1 MNIRRGLFRLWLIAA
16 VVWIAA
22 TTYLGGEDLCASVL
36 DPDKQAE
43 NTMTL
48 QPSLTMAKFE
58 GSPNRFRSVVDCFP
72 STESIEIS
80 WRIRKLALARIL
92 GVPVAA
98 FLLGYALLW
107 GFKGFRKPT

>member
-1 MNIRRGLFRLWLIAA
+1 MLSAPVSA
-16 VVWIAA
+16 
-22 TTYLGGEDLCASVL
+22 LGGEDLCASVL
-36 DPDKQAE
+36 DPDKEAE

-48 QPSLTMAKFE
+48 QPSLTMAKLE
-58 GSPNRFRSVVDCFP
+58 GSPNRPFRSVVECFP
-72 STESIEIS
+72 STESIEIN

-107 GFKGFRKPT
+107 GFKGFRRHT